1 MTQMMYYY
9 WKTKGIRPSIF
20 YQMSKGEQVV
30 IRAFFEKELEE
41 KNEMIR
47 QMEKSGFACPAML
60 NVF

>member
-1 MTQMMYYY
+1 MMYYY

-20 YQMSKGEQVV
+20 YRMSKGEQIVV
-30 IRAFFEKELEE
+30 RAFFEKELEE
-41 KNEMIR
+41 KNEMIK